1 MECHSVR
8 KEMPFIWKKKKIGFY
23 VCIHLLRLNGR
34 LVFFFLCI
42 EKLTLKSFLSIKT
55 VRFTGMK
62 IPVLLSAGF
71 NGDPD

>member
-1 MECHSVR
+1 
-8 KEMPFIWKKKKIGFY
+8 MPFIWKKKNWILCLYSSSQVEWKTY
-23 VCIHLLRLNGR
+23 
-34 LVFFFLCI
+34 FFFLCI

>member
-1 MECHSVR
+1 MFVFIFLGWMED
-8 KEMPFIWKKKKIGFY
+8 FF
-23 VCIHLLRLNGR
+23 
-34 LVFFFLCI
+34 FFFLCI